1 MPEKVY
7 IVIVNWNGWR
17 DTIEC
22 LESVFRIE
30 YPDYQV
36 IVCDNGS
43 TDGSLD
49 HIKEWA
55 AGRVCAPSSAN
66 RVLRHLVTPPI
77 RKPLPFAEYDRTAA
91 EAGGHA
97 ERAGVPLILVD
108 VGTNLGFAGGCNVG
122 MRFALARGDCA
133 YAWLLN
139 NDTVITPDALTALVS
154 RMQER
159 PDAGQCGS
167 RLLFYDDPTLVQ
179 ALGGARYNRWLAL
192 TRHIGAWTS
201 ANQPIDIAD
210 VESRMDY
217 VIGASLLVSRSFLI
231 DVGLLEESYFLY
243 YEEIDWATRA
253 KGCYGIAYAHDSVV
267 YHKEGRAIGSS
278 SSAAQKSRTA
288 DFYGICNRL
297 RFTRARHPLA
307 LPTVYLGL
315 LVAIAN
321 RLRRHQPERAL
332 DILRIMFSPRR
343 YSSGAGRKAAAHGSP
358 SSSPLRDA
366 P

>member
-1 MPEKVY
+1 VWNKTSHWAIDEKKGWAVPEKVY

-36 IVCDNGS
+36 IVCDNAS
-43 TDGSLD
+43 ADGSLD

-55 AGRVCAPSSAN
+55 AGHLCAPASAN
-66 RVLRHLVTPPI
+66 RMLRDLVTPSV
-77 RKPLPFAEYDRTAA
+77 RKPIPFVEYDRRTA

-97 ERAGVPLILVD
+97 EDTDTPLILVD
-108 VGTNLGFAGGCNVG
+108 AGANLGFAGGCNVG
-122 MRFALARGDCA
+122 LRYALARGDCA

-179 ALGGARYNRWLAL
+179 AFGGARYNRWLAL
-192 TRHIGAWTS
+192 ATHIGAWTP
-201 ANQPIDIAD
+201 AHQPADTQDI
-210 VESRMDY
+210 ESRMDY
-217 VIGASLLVSRSFLI
+217 VIGASLLVSRSFLL

-243 YEEIDWATRA
+243 NEEIDWATRA
-253 KGCYGIAYAHDSVV
+253 NGRYRIAYAHDSIV

-278 SSAAQKSRTA
+278 SSAAQKSRLA
-288 DFYGICNRL
+288 DFYGIRNRL
-297 RFTRARHPLA
+297 QFTRAHHPLA
-307 LPTVYLGL
+307 LPIVYLGL
-315 LVAIAN
+315 ILAIAN

-343 YSSGAGRKAAAHGSP
+343 HLSGAGR
-358 SSSPLRDA
+358 
-366 P
+366 